1 MSGAERTGPVGTGQ
15 VRPLGLI
22 LAGGH
27 ASRLGGGDKT
37 LLAVGGRT
45 ILERIVER
53 LGPQCDGLVLSANG
67 PPDRFPGW
75 AGPVVPDHLDDAGKG
90 PLAGLLAGLDWG
102 AAMRPDLAVVLTVS
116 ADTPFLPRDL
126 ADRLAAAR
134 AAEADTIAFARSA
147 GPDLPLVAL
156 WASRLPD
163 PASPWAA
170 PREPPPRSRCPPAA
184 RAGRRGLAGR
194 SGRSLLQ
201 RQHASGAGPGRTPGP
216 DVSAILVLRIRKISR
231 LSFRSRACRSNPNSR
246 TRCGISMAA
255 SGSVHSRISTAPGA
269 SRRSTFR
276 ARNTGWDI

>member
-75 AGPVVPDHLDDAGKG
+75 AGPVVPDHPDDAGKG
-90 PLAGLLAGLDWG
+90 PLAGLLAGLDW
-102 AAMRPDLAVVLTVS
+102 AAAKRPDLAVVLTVS

-126 ADRLAAAR
+126 ADRLAVAR

-147 GPDLPLVAL
+147 GREHPLVAL
-156 WASRLPD
+156 WPTA
-163 PASPWAA
+163 
-170 PREPPPRSRCPPAA
+170 
-184 RAGRRGLAGR
+184 
-194 SGRSLLQ
+194 
-201 RQHASGAGPGRTPGP
+201 
-216 DVSAILVLRIRKISR
+216 
-231 LSFRSRACRSNPNSR
+231 FR
-246 TRCGISMAA
+246 TRLRQGLRREGLRRVRDALQLL
-255 SGSVHSRISTAPGA
+255 APVA
-269 SRRSTFR
+269 VDWPVDPVDPFFNV
-276 ARNTGWDI
+276 NTPAELDLAERLAPAC